1 LIIQIY
7 NEHPGFQ
14 WLACP
19 LGKETPEFDIALLN
33 QNGSARFFIQYCVT
47 QRIDQL
53 EVKETITAMAKK
65 LKEILAEAGVS
76 MDFEACGHAPDGIVD
91 REIRKD
97 PFPRVQKLKEIYMQ
111 TLSSANNEF
120 PYWYTREYMLHD
132 NEVQVVRRAL
142 ALKSAFSHSTPV
154 IYPGELLTMRKAPF
168 FRGSFPMPWLSE
180 GFYVARED
188 ELYQDALKRGST
200 SVDEH
205 SKFGSGGGN
214 VVSSFGKVVSIAGKF
229 GMRQEEIPILLKL
242 SKMWVGKSVDDLG
255 HKYEMMVPEYHI
267 KEKIMRNVVC
277 MFDSGYTLPQGRE
290 VINYYYPLEYGLD
303 GLIAMAKEMK
313 ADVAGKADGD
323 GLTGMNRLY
332 NYEAVMLV
340 LEGIQNWILNYA
352 EEARRLEGTESDE
365 TQKREY
371 GEMAQRLGWIAH
383 NKPRTFIEAFQ
394 MIETV
399 HLAVLNED
407 AISGLS
413 PGRIGQVLYPY
424 FEQDIEAGRITEA
437 QVVELLELDRIVKTS
452 IDCFASTGVVGGVLS
467 GNTFN
472 TLSVGGLDRNGTP
485 AVNRLEYLILKAS
498 ASNAMPQ
505 SSIALLYDEKLPD
518 DFLMLAMET
527 IKTGSGYP
535 AFMNN
540 PVAMEFLKT
549 QYAKEGMDVRDARAW
564 AIGGCL
570 ESSAGTWKPLHLNGR
585 EYWIPGGAGQPTS
598 VGVHFLSMPKVLELT
613 LFNGQDQRT
622 GEQVFPPHNQALAS
636 YDELWEQ
643 FKLYWQKAVEVLT
656 YANNIQHDIWRKN
669 NMAVFNSLLKPDCL
683 DKGHLI
689 NELGYRYNAT
699 FNVESAGTTTCINS
713 LAALKKLVYEDKSVD
728 LDEYKEAIKDNFGFK
743 TAKEIDSFSLADQER
758 KNDLD
763 RKWEKLHFM
772 ALQAPKYGNDDSFA
786 DSILLDWENFFCPDC
801 SRYESLYG
809 HTLYPCQISVSTHGA
824 MGSATAASAD
834 GRLAGTT
841 FADASM
847 SAYPGT
853 DRNGPYALLNS
864 AAIWDHSMSQNS
876 QLNMKI
882 HPTAVVGMS
891 GSRKL
896 LDLTRAYMRKGGFHV
911 QYNIVDSKVLRDAQ
925 ANPQN
930 YRDLMVRVAGF
941 TQYWVEIGKAVQD
954 ELIAR
959 TEYEGLES

>member
-1 LIIQIY
+1 
-7 NEHPGFQ
+7 
-14 WLACP
+14 
-19 LGKETPEFDIALLN
+19 
-33 QNGSARFFIQYCVT
+33 
-47 QRIDQL
+47 
-53 EVKETITAMAKK
+53 MAKK

-76 MDFEACGHAPDGIVD
+76 MDFEACGKAPEAIVD
-91 REIRKD
+91 REIKKD
-97 PFPRVQKLKEIYMQ
+97 PHPRVQKLKDIYMQ

-132 NEVQVVRRAL
+132 SEVPVVRRAM

-154 IYPGELLTMRKAPF
+154 IFPGELLTMRKAPF

-180 GFYVARED
+180 GFYVAKED

-214 VVSSFGKVVSIAGKF
+214 VVKSFGKVVSIAGKF
-229 GMRQEEIPILLKL
+229 GMRQEEIPVLLKL

-255 HKYEMMVPEYHI
+255 HKYEQMVPEYQL
-267 KEKIMRNVVC
+267 KENIMRNVVC

-290 VINYYYPLEYGLD
+290 VINYYYPLEYGFD
-303 GLIAMAKEMK
+303 GLIAMAKELK
-313 ADVAGKADGD
+313 SKVAGKADGD
-323 GLTGMNRLY
+323 GMVGINRLY
-332 NYEAVMLV
+332 NYEAVILV
-340 LEGIQNWILNYA
+340 LEGVQQWILNFA
-352 EEARRLEGTESDE
+352 KEARRLEKIEKDAV
-365 TQKREY
+365 QKKEY
-371 GEMAQRLGWIAH
+371 GAMAERLEWIAR
-383 NKPRTFIEAFQ
+383 NKPRTFIDAFQ
-394 MIETV
+394 MIETI

-407 AISGLS
+407 AISGMS

-424 FEQDIEAGRITEA
+424 FEQDIAAGRITEDE
-437 QVVELLELDRIVKTS
+437 VLELLELDRIVKTS
-452 IDCFASTGVVGGVLS
+452 IDCFASMGVVGGVLS

-472 TLSVGGLDRNGTP
+472 TLSVGGLDRNGNS
-485 AVNRLEYLILKAS
+485 AANRLEYLILEAS

-505 SSIALLYDEKLPD
+505 STIALLYDEKLPE

-540 PVAMEFLKT
+540 PIAMEFLKQ
-549 QYAKEGMDVRDARAW
+549 QYGKEGMDLYDARAW

-570 ESSAGTWKPLHLNGR
+570 ETSPCTWKPLHLNGK

-598 VGVHFLSMPKVLELT
+598 VGVHFIAMPKVLELT

-622 GEQVFPPHNQALAS
+622 GEQVLPPHNKKLETYQ
-636 YDELWEQ
+636 EVWEQ
-643 FKLYWQKAVEVLT
+643 FKLYWQKTVEVLAYT
-656 YANNIQHDIWRKN
+656 NNIQHDIWRKN

-699 FNVESAGTTTCINS
+699 FNVESAGTITCINS
-713 LAALKKLVYEDKSVD
+713 LAALKKIVYDDKFLSI
-728 LDEYKEAIKDNFGFK
+728 DEYKKALKENFGFK
-743 TAKEIDSFSLADQER
+743 SAKEINSFSLADQEKR
-758 KNDLD
+758 DD
-763 RKWEKLHFM
+763 SDHKWDKLHFM
-772 ALQAPKYGNDDSFA
+772 ALQAPKYGNDDPYV
-786 DSILLDWENFFCPDC
+786 DNILLEWENFFCPDC
-801 SRYESLYG
+801 QNYESLYG
-809 HTLYPCQISVSTHGA
+809 HPMYPCQISVSTHGA
-824 MGSATAASAD
+824 MGSATIASAD

-841 FADASM
+841 FADASL

-864 AAIWDHSMSQNS
+864 ASIWDHAMSQNS

-882 HPTAVVGMS
+882 HPSAVNGLE
-891 GSRKL
+891 GSKKL

-925 ANPQN
+925 KNPQN

-959 TEYEGLES
+959 TEYEGV